1 MYILW
6 TFLVH
11 PRKLAPLD
19 DFQHIQSL
27 KINKLHILKPNKEV
41 YKMIDTSL
49 MMLVSLVAIPVI
61 MLAGLLSDSISIG
74 LQQAKVPVKLNS
86 RNK

>member
-6 TFLVH
+6 TLGQNQRRFASSNDILH
-11 PRKLAPLD
+11 A
-19 DFQHIQSL
+19 QSL
-27 KINKLHILKPNKEV
+27 YINKLHTHKQSKGV

-61 MLAGLLSDSISIG
+61 TLAGLLSDSISLG